1 MNTNDKKMIGVIGGM
16 GPHAGIDLVQKIF
29 NQTKA
34 ASDQDHLPIAM
45 LSIPHSISDRTEFL
59 LGKSAVNPASAI
71 SEVIGTLSKIGACII
86 GMPCNTAHAKPIFNE
101 IIERIPKE
109 VKLVH
114 MINEVSKFIKNK
126 YPSMENV
133 GILSTMGTSISHVY
147 PDCFSQYGL
156 NGIQVSEEI
165 QKNYISPAIYSQDY
179 GIKAQSNPVTAQAK
193 KELLKGIDYLDREG
207 AEIIIMGC
215 TEISLAIKDN
225 KIKGKPLVDS
235 TKILARA
242 LILKSSPEKLIEEIG

>member
-1 MNTNDKKMIGVIGGM
+1 MIGVVGGIG
-16 GPHAGIDLVQKIF
+16 PYAGLDLFYKIL
-29 NQTKA
+29 NRTKA
-34 ASDQDHLPIAM
+34 ACDQEHLPISM
-45 LSIPHSISDRTEFL
+45 LSVPHSIPDRTEFL
-59 LGKSAVNPASAI
+59 LGNSKINPATTI
-71 SEVIGTLSKIGACII
+71 SKVICALYNQGSTVI

-126 YPSMENV
+126 YPSIENV

-165 QKNYISPAIYSQDY
+165 QKNYISPAIYSKDH

-193 KELLKGIDYLDREG
+193 KELLKGIDYLDKEG

-215 TEISLAIKDN
+215 TEIPLAIKDN
-225 KIKGKPLVDS
+225 KINGKPLIDS

>member
-1 MNTNDKKMIGVIGGM
+1 MIGVVGGIG
-16 GPHAGIDLVQKIF
+16 PYAGLDLFYKIL
-29 NQTKA
+29 NRTKA
-34 ASDQDHLPIAM
+34 ECDQEHLPISM
-45 LSIPHSISDRTEFL
+45 LSVPHLIPDRTEFL
-59 LGKSAVNPASAI
+59 LGNSKINPATTI
-71 SEVIGTLSKIGACII
+71 TKVICALYNQGSTVI

-126 YPSMENV
+126 YPSIENV

-147 PDCFSQYGL
+147 PDSFSRYGL

-165 QKNYISPAIYSQDY
+165 QKNYISPAIYSKDY

-193 KELLKGIDYLDREG
+193 KELLKGIDYLDKEG
-207 AEIIIMGC
+207 AEIIIMEC
-215 TEISLAIKDN
+215 TEIPLAIKDN
-225 KIKGKPLVDS
+225 KINGKPLIDS

>member
-1 MNTNDKKMIGVIGGM
+1 MIGVVGGIG
-16 GPHAGIDLVQKIF
+16 PYAGLDLFYKIL
-29 NQTKA
+29 NRTKA
-34 ASDQDHLPIAM
+34 TCDQEYLPISM
-45 LSIPHSISDRTEFL
+45 LSVPHSIPDRTEFL
-59 LGKSAVNPASAI
+59 LGNSKINPATTI
-71 SEVIGTLSKIGACII
+71 SKVICALYNQGSTVIGL
-86 GMPCNTAHAKPIFNE
+86 PCNTAHAKPIFNE

-114 MINEVSKFIKNK
+114 MINEVYKFIKNK
-126 YPSMENV
+126 YPSIENV

-165 QKNYISPAIYSQDY
+165 QKNYISPAIFSKDY
-179 GIKAQSNPVTAQAK
+179 GIKAQSSPVTAQAK
-193 KELLKGIDYLDREG
+193 KELLKGIDYLDKEG

-215 TEISLAIKDN
+215 TEIPLAIKDN
-225 KIKGKPLVDS
+225 KINGKPLIDS

>member
-1 MNTNDKKMIGVIGGM
+1 MIGVVGGIG
-16 GPHAGIDLVQKIF
+16 PYAGLDLFYKIL
-29 NQTKA
+29 NRTKA
-34 ASDQDHLPIAM
+34 ACDQEHLPISM
-45 LSIPHSISDRTEFL
+45 LSVPHSIPDRTEFL
-59 LGKSAVNPASAI
+59 LGNSKINPATTI
-71 SEVIGTLSKIGACII
+71 SKVICALYNQGSTVI

-126 YPSMENV
+126 YPSIENV

-165 QKNYISPAIYSQDY
+165 QKNYISPAIFSKDY
-179 GIKAQSNPVTAQAK
+179 GIKAQSSPVTAQAK
-193 KELLKGIDYLDREG
+193 KELLKGIDYLDKEG

-215 TEISLAIKDN
+215 TEIPLAIKDN
-225 KIKGKPLVDS
+225 KINGKPLIDS

>member
-1 MNTNDKKMIGVIGGM
+1 MNTDDKKMIGVIGGM

-59 LGKSAVNPASAI
+59 LGKSDVNPASAI

-126 YPSMENV
+126 YPSVYNV
-133 GILSTMGTSISHVY
+133 GILSATGTFISLVY
-147 PDCFSQYGL
+147 PNSLSQHGL
-156 NGIQVSEEI
+156 NGIQVSEAI
-165 QKNYISPAIYSQDY
+165 QENHISPAIYSKIH
-179 GIKAQSNPVTAQAK
+179 GIKAQSNPVTVQAK
-193 KELLKGIDYLDREG
+193 KDLHLGIEYLVSKGVE
-207 AEIIIMGC
+207 AIILGC
-215 TEISLAIKDN
+215 TEIPLAIKDN
-225 KIKGKPLVDS
+225 QIKGVPLIDATGV
-235 TKILARA
+235 LARA
-242 LILKSSPEKLIEEIG
+242 LILESSPEKLIGENG

>member
-1 MNTNDKKMIGVIGGM
+1 
-16 GPHAGIDLVQKIF
+16 
-29 NQTKA
+29 
-34 ASDQDHLPIAM
+34 
-45 LSIPHSISDRTEFL
+45 
-59 LGKSAVNPASAI
+59 
-71 SEVIGTLSKIGACII
+71 
-86 GMPCNTAHAKPIFNE
+86 MPCNTAHATPIFNE

-165 QKNYISPAIYSQDY
+165 QKNYISPAIFSKDY
-179 GIKAQSNPVTAQAK
+179 GIKAQSSPVTAQAK
-193 KELLKGIDYLDREG
+193 KELLKGIDYLDKEG

-215 TEISLAIKDN
+215 TEIPLAIKDN
-225 KIKGKPLVDS
+225 KINGKPLIDS

-242 LILKSSPEKLIEEIG
+242 LILESSPEKLIEEIG

>member
-1 MNTNDKKMIGVIGGM
+1 MIGVIGGM
-16 GPHAGIDLVQKIF
+16 GPQAGIDLVQKII
-29 NQTKA
+29 NLTKA

-59 LGKSAVNPASAI
+59 SGKSDVNPAIAI
-71 SEVIGTLSKIGACII
+71 SEVICTLSKNGASII
-86 GMPCNTAHAKPIFNE
+86 GMPCNTAHAEPIFNE

-126 YPSMENV
+126 YPSIENV
-133 GILSTMGTSISHVY
+133 GILSTTGTYISHVY
-147 PDCFSQYGL
+147 PDCLSQYGL

-165 QKNYISPAIYSQDY
+165 QEKYISPAICSQGY

-193 KELLKGIDYLDREG
+193 KELLKGIEYLTSEG
-207 AEIIIMGC
+207 AEAIILGC
-215 TEISLAIKDN
+215 TEI
-225 KIKGKPLVDS
+225 PLVLTDSHINGIPLIDS
-235 TKILARA
+235 TDVLARA
-242 LILKSSPEKLIEEIG
+242 LILESSPEKLLLK

>member
-1 MNTNDKKMIGVIGGM
+1 
-16 GPHAGIDLVQKIF
+16 L
-29 NQTKA
+29 
-34 ASDQDHLPIAM
+34 
-45 LSIPHSISDRTEFL
+45 
-59 LGKSAVNPASAI
+59 
-71 SEVIGTLSKIGACII
+71 
-86 GMPCNTAHAKPIFNE
+86 PCNTAHAKPIFNE

-193 KELLKGIDYLDREG
+193 KELLKGIDYLDKEG

-215 TEISLAIKDN
+215 TEIPLAIKDN
-225 KIKGKPLVDS
+225 KINGKPLIDS

>member
-1 MNTNDKKMIGVIGGM
+1 MIGVVGGIG
-16 GPHAGIDLVQKIF
+16 PYAGLDLFYKIL
-29 NQTKA
+29 NRTKA
-34 ASDQDHLPIAM
+34 TCDQEHLPISM
-45 LSIPHSISDRTEFL
+45 LSVPHSIPDRTEFL
-59 LGKSAVNPASAI
+59 LGNSKINPATTI
-71 SEVIGTLSKIGACII
+71 SKVICALYNQGSTVI

-147 PDCFSQYGL
+147 PDCFLQYGL

-165 QKNYISPAIYSQDY
+165 QKNYISPAIFSKNY
-179 GIKAQSNPVTAQAK
+179 GIKAQSSPVTAQAK
-193 KELLKGIDYLDREG
+193 KELLKGIDYLDKEG

-215 TEISLAIKDN
+215 TEIPLAIKDN
-225 KIKGKPLVDS
+225 KINGKPLIDS